1 MGVQQSLLSAFQT
14 AKPQTTRFLKVLI
27 VDEQA
32 TLALTIPPRG
42 SDKDDFALIAEQ
54 GEISD
59 SQAAYYLC
67 LLDGRKG
74 WLFITYVRQPCRG
87 PRAHLG
93 PPLMT
98 ACAQGASTLP
108 R

>member
-32 TLALTIPPRG
+32 TLALSIPPRG
-42 SDKDDFALIAEQ
+42 TDKDDFALIAEQ

-59 SQAAYYLC
+59 NQPAYYLC
-67 LLDGRKG
+67 LLDGSKG
-74 WLFITYVRQPCRG
+74 WLFITYVRPAR
-87 PRAHLG
+87 RASSLHAHLA
-93 PPLMT
+93 P
-98 ACAQGASTLP
+98 ASS
-108 R
+108 